1 MVPAK
6 KIGIFLISGFIS
18 SPPTLIVSKATVG
31 GGVNLKIKMN
41 AVLLVISLQKQN
53 ILKRFKDVCFS
64 YFPKLLKI
72 GQNSDSVAVYYE
84 QNFKSTMTCIY
95 LCARTIITVVKKL
108 NIIVS
113 MKIFTKYNS
122 NLLIQECIIISK
134 KLCYNHVTF

>member
-1 MVPAK
+1 
-6 KIGIFLISGFIS
+6 
-18 SPPTLIVSKATVG
+18 
-31 GGVNLKIKMN
+31 MN

-134 KLCYNHVTF
+134 KLCYNHVTFQKKLREIQVLLSQDNFPSFFLGNSYPSIG